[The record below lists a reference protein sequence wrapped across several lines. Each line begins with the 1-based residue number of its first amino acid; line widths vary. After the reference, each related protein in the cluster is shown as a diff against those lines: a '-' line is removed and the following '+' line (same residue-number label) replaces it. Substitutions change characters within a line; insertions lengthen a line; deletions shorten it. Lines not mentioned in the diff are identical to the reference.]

1 MGEIVITSET
11 KNVEHKINETNIY
24 DLAKKGVLTK
34 IQEKLYAVTGMAFVT
49 VDYRGEP
56 VTEFS
61 GGTEFCT
68 CRRKYSC
75 YKKSCCLSS
84 AYGGATAAISNQPY
98 IYRCPAGLIEMA
110 IPIIIDQQ
118 YMGALIGGQ
127 IRCEESKPL
136 EDYANRVNDGM
147 DWRQDKELVEK
158 YENLSVMTLEKIQ
171 SIADLAFLY
180 ISQMC
185 EKENIALEK
194 KKIERKRVHLQAECK
209 RMKERESAVEELALT
224 QKKGEMNPQ
233 FILNILNAISGLAYV
248 EDATQTGKMIEL
260 LTRMMKYHM
269 RRDERAVSLEE
280 ELDSI
285 QCYLQIQ
292 KLRFEDKM
300 TYEIIVDD
308 EVKEQMLPPGILL
321 PFVENAVSRGIITKA
336 GGGNIKI
343 VCYMEAGDC
352 IINVE
357 DEGENISSQKLKK
370 IYEPF
375 RGVYEN
381 SWASADIYAA
391 RQRLMRSY
399 GPKYDVKMIVGRE
412 SGTRVLLHIP
422 SSVERIGNYV

>member
-1 MGEIVITSET
+1 MGERVMTSEI
-11 KNVEHKINETNIY
+11 KSSEHRINEMNIY
-24 DLAKKGVLTK
+24 DLAKKGVLTE
-34 IQEKLYAVTGMAFVT
+34 IQEKLYQVTDMAFVT

-56 VTEFS
+56 VTEIS
-61 GGTEFCT
+61 GCTEFCT

-75 YKKSCCLSS
+75 YKKSCCLSN
-84 AYGGATAAISNQPY
+84 AYGGATAAINSQPY
-98 IYRCPAGLIEMA
+98 IYICPAGLIEMA

-127 IRCEESKPL
+127 IRCEESWNL
-136 EDYANRVNDGM
+136 EDYGKRVNDGM
-147 DWRQDKELVEK
+147 DWRQDKELLEK
-158 YENLSVMTLEKIQ
+158 YTELPIMSVEKIQ

-185 EKENIALEK
+185 EKENTIIEK
-194 KKIERKRVHLQAECK
+194 KKIERKKVHLQAECK
-209 RMKERESAVEELALT
+209 RMKERESAVEEMALT

-248 EDATQTGKMIEL
+248 EDASQTGEMIGL
-260 LTRMMKYHM
+260 LTQMMRYHM
-269 RRDERAVSLEE
+269 RRDERAVTLEE

-285 QCYLQIQ
+285 RCYLQIQ

-300 TYEIIVDD
+300 TYEIIADD
-308 EVKEQMLPPGILL
+308 EAKEQMLPPGILL

-336 GGGNIKI
+336 EGGNIKI
-343 VCYMEAGDC
+343 LCYMEEGEC
-352 IINVE
+352 IITVE
-357 DEGENISSQKLKK
+357 DEGDNISSQKLKK

-375 RGVYEN
+375 RGGYEN
-381 SWASADIYAA
+381 SWASADIYTA
-391 RQRLMRSY
+391 RQRLMRNY

-422 SSVERIGNYV
+422 SSMERIRNYV

>member
-1 MGEIVITSET
+1 MGERVMTSEI
-11 KNVEHKINETNIY
+11 KSSEHRINEMNIY
-24 DLAKKGVLTK
+24 DLAKKGVLIE
-34 IQEKLYAVTGMAFVT
+34 IQEKLYQVTDMAFVT

-56 VTEFS
+56 VTEIS
-61 GGTEFCT
+61 GCTEFCT

-75 YKKSCCLSS
+75 YKKSCCLSN
-84 AYGGATAAISNQPY
+84 AYGGATAAINSQPY

-127 IRCEESKPL
+127 IRCEESWNL
-136 EDYANRVNDGM
+136 EDYGKRVNDGM
-147 DWRQDKELVEK
+147 DWRQDKELLEK
-158 YENLSVMTLEKIQ
+158 YTELPIMSVEKIQ

-185 EKENIALEK
+185 EKENTIIEK
-194 KKIERKRVHLQAECK
+194 KKIERKKVHLQAECK
-209 RMKERESAVEELALT
+209 RMKERESAVEEMVLT

-248 EDATQTGKMIEL
+248 EDASQTGEMIGL
-260 LTRMMKYHM
+260 LTQMMRYHM
-269 RRDERAVSLEE
+269 RRNERAVTLEE

-285 QCYLQIQ
+285 RCYLQIQ

-300 TYEIIVDD
+300 TYEIIADD
-308 EVKEQMLPPGILL
+308 EAKEQMLPPGILL

-336 GGGNIKI
+336 EGGNIKI
-343 VCYMEAGDC
+343 LCYMEEGEC
-352 IINVE
+352 IITVE
-357 DEGENISSQKLKK
+357 DEGDNISSQKLKK

-375 RGVYEN
+375 RGGYEN
-381 SWASADIYAA
+381 SWASADIYTA
-391 RQRLMRSY
+391 RQRLMRNY

-422 SSVERIGNYV
+422 SSMERIRNYV